1 MGNVFFSLVLSILLL
16 AMQWKLFCQY
26 HDDYPCSKQYH
37 VDNFM
42 FERCFHMANGQ
53 RAIGDYENALINFQN
68 LLESAERN
76 NDLYRIAQI
85 KLHISMVYHDR
96 FDSAFN
102 KNYYND
108 YLLYEN
114 DSLKM
119 LNYLN
124 LSIKNVTE
132 AVSIFETVLRKG
144 LVESSYINSVI
155 MLDTLRKLRMHFIS
169 DNINPSIIQVYEEN
183 INKIKNINDKLQAI
197 TIANM
202 EYNYNELEY
211 IKANRVKDSVWLNF
225 TRFLYKN
232 ESICD
237 ISYINNEYFKIDSSI
252 KNLILT
258 TTIIKQQNEAGY
270 DEYIFDGIEP
280 QNEPNMY
287 AHRINEMID
296 NIQIITKRIRN
307 FSDIL
312 KECIKYKEKINV
324 DEISI
329 VDNFIGF
336 KVGINHSFYTGTE
349 SPKQAQLNP
358 NIITG
363 IFFEIGITENNY
375 LSIQPEILFTL
386 IGAKWQSTYLNEY
399 ISYRSSMNYLDFGML
414 IKWKVLNP
422 IEIFIG
428 PGINYLA
435 DINELSF
442 LKGSTNDN
450 EYIAYINDFQD
461 LPKWDYGL
469 TIGID
474 TYKFSIFYPVFVSFE
489 VRYMINFN
497 NFNLII
503 PNTINYKSMNNNYL
517 ALSLNVSFK
526 L

>member
-155 MLDTLRKLRMHFIS
+155 MLDTLRKLRMQFIS
-169 DNINPSIIQVYEEN
+169 
-183 INKIKNINDKLQAI
+183 
-197 TIANM
+197 
-202 EYNYNELEY
+202 
-211 IKANRVKDSVWLNF
+211 
-225 TRFLYKN
+225 
-232 ESICD
+232 D